1 MDEVRGVSAALL
13 EFSRSLRP
21 DEPRAVSLSR
31 LAERVVGILD
41 GADGATVTL
50 FDRGQPDTIAT
61 TDQSLLVLDKTQYL
75 IDDGPCLCA
84 IRTQEVVRTE
94 LDTADVRWPELGT
107 VAVGQGVRTAL
118 SCPLF
123 VPEDSADGPRRAA
136 ERELSGALNVWS
148 RERAAFDPVETAL
161 LAMFCSAASAI
172 IMTAAHWAHARSKA
186 EHLLVALDT
195 RDTIATAKGIVMAR
209 LGLGQCD
216 AFRWLVD
223 ASQRTNRKLRDLAA
237 VIVADPALVPLSA

>member
-1 MDEVRGVSAALL
+1 MDEVHDASAALL

-21 DEPRAVSLSR
+21 DESCVVLLSR
-31 LAERVVGILD
+31 LAEQVVGSLD

-50 FDRGQPDTIAT
+50 FDRGQPDTVAS
-61 TDQSLLVLDKTQYL
+61 TDQSLLVLDKAQYQ
-75 IDDGPCLCA
+75 IHDGPCLYA
-84 IRTQEVVRTE
+84 IRTQQVVRTE
-94 LDTADVRWPELGT
+94 LDTTDVRWPEIGA
-107 VAVGQGVRTAL
+107 VAAGLDVRTSL

-123 VPEDSADGPRRAA
+123 VPEDGGHGPRRAV

-148 RERAAFDPVETAL
+148 REHAAFDPVETAL
-161 LAMFCSAASAI
+161 LAMFCSAASGI

-209 LGLGQCD
+209 LDLDQD
-216 AFRWLVD
+216 EAFHWLVD

-237 VIVADPALVPLSA
+237 VVVADPAVVPPSA